1 MHCSAAHRARECKHA
16 VLVGKHDVITIN
28 RFPRTL
34 HVYQCKQLAS
44 GIKLEH
50 VAMRSPFQPWLQLA
64 HTQHNGCTKAAAL
77 HCSSWLILHH
87 THLIQYR
94 SISFKSMSGAAVP
107 SFGQNRAP
115 PSRSSSFG
123 SDAGGGGA
131 AGAFYPSQAPPT
143 PGGPRPMG
151 RAPAFGAQQGGF
163 SQPGGA
169 GSQLPPSY
177 GPAQSQAVLDQF
189 EALTLGPAAP
199 GQPGDSGM
207 HSAVTHLI
215 LEIWAQASFTC
226 AFARLCMHSFSTFC
240 PPRVGSGLYVG
251 DDQ

>member
-1 MHCSAAHRARECKHA
+1 MF
-16 VLVGKHDVITIN
+16 V
-28 RFPRTL
+28 
-34 HVYQCKQLAS
+34 
-44 GIKLEH
+44 
-50 VAMRSPFQPWLQLA
+50 
-64 HTQHNGCTKAAAL
+64 
-77 HCSSWLILHH
+77 
-87 THLIQYR
+87 
-94 SISFKSMSGAAVP
+94 SGAAVP

-123 SDAGGGGA
+123 SDAGAAGA
-131 AGAFYPSQAPPT
+131 GGAFYPSQAPPT

-177 GPAQSQAVLDQF
+177 GPGQSQAVLDQF

-207 HSAVTHLI
+207 PSAQLSHM
-215 LEIWAQASFTC
+215 S
-226 AFARLCMHSFSTFC
+226 
-240 PPRVGSGLYVG
+240 Y
-251 DDQ
+251 